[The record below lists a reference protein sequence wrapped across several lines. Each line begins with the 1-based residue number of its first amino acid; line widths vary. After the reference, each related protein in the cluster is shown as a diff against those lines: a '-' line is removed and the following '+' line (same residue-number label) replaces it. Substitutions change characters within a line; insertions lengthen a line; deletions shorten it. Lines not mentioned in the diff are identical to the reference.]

1 MILTAE
7 KLYTIEEYLALE
19 EKAETK
25 HEFDNGKIIEM
36 PGAKF
41 NHNTIAARI
50 IAALIVA
57 LENMQKDCFVQTSD
71 IKIQIPAADS
81 FVYPDVAVVCEK
93 PQFYAD
99 REDVLM
105 NPLLI
110 VEVLSESTAR
120 YDREKKFEKYKTL
133 SSLREYVL
141 VSQDEPF
148 VEAFYLHDPEN
159 ELWKISHA
167 SKLEAS
173 VHLHSI
179 DVTLQLKDI
188 YKQVSV

>member
-1 MILTAE
+1 MVQTLE
-7 KLYTIEEYLALE
+7 KLYTVEEYLAFE
-19 EKAETK
+19 EKSETK

-36 PGAKF
+36 PGAKY
-41 NHNTIAARI
+41 NHNKIAAKI
-50 IAALIVA
+50 MIELGAQFKSSNTNCDILG
-57 LENMQKDCFVQTSD
+57 SD
-71 IKIQIPAADS
+71 MKIHIPALDS
-81 FVYPDVAVVCEK
+81 FVYPDIAVLCEK

-141 VSQDEPF
+141 VAQDEPF
-148 VEAFYLHDPEN
+148 VEVFYLHDPEN

-167 SKLEAS
+167 SKLEAAI
-173 VHLHSI
+173 HLYSI
-179 DVTLQLKDI
+179 DVTLKLEDI
-188 YKQVSV
+188 YKQVIH

>member
-1 MILTAE
+1 MVLTAE
-7 KLYTIEEYLALE
+7 RLYTIEEYLALE

-41 NHNTIAARI
+41 NHNTITARI
-50 IAALIVA
+50 ITSLVIALDT
-57 LENMQKDCFVQTSD
+57 LQKDCFVQTSD
-71 IKIQIPAADS
+71 VKIHIPAANS

-93 PQFYAD
+93 PQFYAE
-99 REDVLM
+99 REDLLM

-110 VEVLSESTAR
+110 VEVLSESTAA
-120 YDREKKFEKYKTL
+120 YDREEKFEKYTTL

-141 VSQDEPF
+141 VAQDKPF
-148 VEAFYLHDPEN
+148 VEVFYLYDPEN

-167 SKLEAS
+167 SKLETAI
-173 VHLHSI
+173 HLHSI

-188 YKQVSV
+188 YKQVLA

>member
-1 MILTAE
+1 MVQTQE

-36 PGAKF
+36 PGEKF
-41 NHNTIAARI
+41 NHNTIAANVLF
-50 IAALIVA
+50 ALMLA
-57 LENMQKDCFVQTSD
+57 FRTQQKNCFVQTSD
-71 IKIQIPAADS
+71 IKILIPAADS
-81 FVYPDVAVVCEK
+81 FVYPDVAVICEK

-141 VSQDEPF
+141 VAQEEPF
-148 VEAFYLHDPEN
+148 VEVFYLHDPEN

-173 VHLHSI
+173 VQLYSI
-179 DVTLQLKDI
+179 DVTLKLEDI
-188 YKQVSV
+188 YKQVLS

>member
-1 MILTAE
+1 MVQAQE

-41 NHNTIAARI
+41 NHNAI
-50 IAALIVA
+50 IAAIIFTLMTELRSKQKNCIV
-57 LENMQKDCFVQTSD
+57 LSESM
-71 IKIQIPAADS
+71 KIQIPAVDS
-81 FVYPDVAVVCEK
+81 FVYPDVTVLCEK

-110 VEVLSESTAR
+110 VEVLSESTAN
-120 YDREKKFEKYKTL
+120 YDREEKFEKYTTL
-133 SSLREYVL
+133 PSIREYVL
-141 VSQDEPF
+141 VSQDKPF

-167 SKLEAS
+167 SKLEAT
-173 VHLHSI
+173 VHLHSV
-179 DVTLQLKDI
+179 DVTLKLEDI
-188 YKQVSV
+188 YKQVVV

>member
-1 MILTAE
+1 MVQAQE
-7 KLYTIEEYLALE
+7 KLYTIEEYLAFE

-50 IAALIVA
+50 IFALITA
-57 LENMQKDCFVQTSD
+57 LDALQKNCIVQTSD
-71 IKIQIPAADS
+71 IKIQIPAVDS
-81 FVYPDVAVVCEK
+81 FVYPDVAVICEK
-93 PQFYAD
+93 PEFYAD

-141 VSQDEPF
+141 VAQDEPF

-167 SKLEAS
+167 SNIAAS

-179 DVTLQLKDI
+179 DVTLKLEDI
-188 YKQVSV
+188 YKQVFS

>member
-1 MILTAE
+1 MVQTQE

-41 NHNTIAARI
+41 NHNA
-50 IAALIVA
+50 IVA
-57 LENMQKDCFVQTSD
+57 AIIFTLITELRSKQKNCIVLSESM
-71 IKIQIPAADS
+71 KIQIPTVDS
-81 FVYPDVAVVCEK
+81 FVYPDVTVLCEK

-105 NPLLI
+105 NPLSI

-133 SSLREYVL
+133 ASLREYVL

-148 VEAFYLHDPEN
+148 VEVFYLHDPEN

-167 SKLEAS
+167 SKLEAT
-173 VHLHSI
+173 VHLHSV
-179 DVTLQLKDI
+179 DVTLKLEDI
-188 YKQVSV
+188 YKQVGA

>member
-1 MILTAE
+1 MVQTQE

-25 HEFDNGKIIEM
+25 HEFDNGKIKEM
-36 PGAKF
+36 AGAKY
-41 NHNTIAARI
+41 NHNKIAAKI
-50 IAALIVA
+50 IIELGTQFK
-57 LENMQKDCFVQTSD
+57 LKDSNCDVLGSD
-71 IKIQIPAADS
+71 MKIYIPILDS
-81 FVYPDVAVVCEK
+81 FVYPDVAVICEK

-110 VEVLSESTAR
+110 VEVLSESTAN
-120 YDREKKFEKYKTL
+120 YDREEKFEKYTTL
-133 SSLREYVL
+133 PSIREYVL
-141 VSQDEPF
+141 VSQDKPF

-167 SKLEAS
+167 SKLEAT
-173 VHLHSI
+173 VHLHSV
-179 DVTLQLKDI
+179 DVTLKLEDI
-188 YKQVSV
+188 YKQILV